1 MHYMNPFEFV
11 PLPVN
16 GPREIATIVA
26 HGTPRLEGYLTYSL
40 TTLTPLHITGKTTK
54 ENNHFE
60 KKRFYENYGKKV
72 IPGSSLRGMIASFVE
87 AITGS
92 DLGAFTRGD
101 EKSNSNKS
109 PYGKHYDKNNAQ
121 KCRHVGF
128 LMASA
133 DDPTETKNKLETYHH
148 KGQKKTRCR
157 YERNET
163 LPPRF
168 GRHVVNDTARFLFG
182 YVDQENEKAKA
193 GRLIFE
199 DLIIPDDI
207 KLVDQPAWDL
217 KSDAVFGSPNPRAN
231 TAWYFTPG
239 ESRVRK
245 TDSGF
250 RVWEVLA
257 DKVRG
262 RKFYFHQ
269 RHEACHE
276 EYLKWQRKWL
286 SDLTKYNV
294 EALEPGTTITNGRIY
309 FTDLP
314 ETMLT
319 LLAYSLMLPE
329 MNMAHKLGAL
339 KPFGFG
345 SVRIEV
351 DELFYRDM
359 ANPLNPIESQGL
371 KGKLVGSLIDQV
383 SYRFLKKIMHFPED
397 GEEKDYLFIYPPFN
411 PKGHT
416 AEEKGFAVV
425 ERVYD
430 RHLAPGNVNRSNCS
444 GKQTGTSP
452 PGHPIPG
459 KSKKTT
465 LFFDHYQINAKN
477 FEKVM
482 GGTNYAHLLNP

>member
-1 MHYMNPFEFV
+1 MHYYMNPFEFV

-16 GPREIATIVA
+16 GPQKIPTIVDS
-26 HGTPRLEGYLTYSL
+26 GTPRFEGYLTYSL
-40 TTLTPLHITGKTTK
+40 TTLTHLHITGKTTPK
-54 ENNHFE
+54 NNRFE

-72 IPGSSLRGMIASFVE
+72 IPGSSLRGMIASFIE
-87 AITGS
+87 ALTGS

-101 EKSNSNKS
+101 EKSK
-109 PYGKHYDKNNAQ
+109 YGKHYDENNAQ

-133 DDPTETKNKLETYHH
+133 DDCIKDRKKLYSYRDQHT
-148 KGQKKTRCR
+148 GQEKTRCR

-168 GRHVVNDTARFLFG
+168 GRHVVNDAARFLFG
-182 YVDQENEKAKA
+182 YVDGENEKASA

-199 DLIIPDDI
+199 DLIIPENVKMI
-207 KLVDQPAWDL
+207 NQPAWDL
-217 KSDAVFGSPNPRAN
+217 NSKAVFGSPNPRAN

-245 TDSGF
+245 TDRGF

-276 EYLKWQRKWL
+276 EYRKWKNL
-286 SDLTKYNV
+286 V
-294 EALEPGTTITNGRIY
+294 EYHAQSVKQDSVIPNGRIY
-309 FTDLP
+309 FRDLP

-319 LLAYSLMLPE
+319 LLAYALMLPE

-345 SVRIEV
+345 SVRIEI
-351 DELFYRDM
+351 DELLYRDM
-359 ANPLNPIESQGL
+359 ANPLNPIETQGL

-411 PKGHT
+411 PKGKT
-416 AEEKGFAVV
+416 AEKKGFAVV
-425 ERVYD
+425 EQVYD

-444 GKQTGTSP
+444 AKQTASSP
-452 PGHPIPG
+452 PGHPTPE
-459 KSKKTT
+459 KSSKTT
-465 LFFDHYQINAKN
+465 LFFDQYQMKAKN

-482 GGTNYAHLLNP
+482 GGKDYLHLFNP

>member
-16 GPREIATIVA
+16 GPREIPTIAA
-26 HGTPRLEGYLTYSL
+26 HGTPKLEGYLTYSL
-40 TTLTPLHITGKTTK
+40 KTLTPLHITGKTTK
-54 ENNHFE
+54 KNNHFE
-60 KKRFYENYGKKV
+60 KKSFYKNYGKKV
-72 IPGSSLRGMIASFVE
+72 IPGSSLRGMIAAFVE
-87 AITGS
+87 AFTGS

-101 EKSNSNKS
+101 EKNKS
-109 PYGKHYDKNNAQ
+109 SIFPYGKCYNENNAQ

-133 DDPTETKNKLETYHH
+133 DDRIKDRKELYSYRDQHT
-148 KGQKKTRCR
+148 GQKKTRCR

-168 GRHVVNDTARFLFG
+168 GRHVVDDAARFLFG
-182 YVDQENEKAKA
+182 YVDQENAENKKASA

-199 DLIIPDDI
+199 DLIIPDDV
-207 KLVDQPAWDL
+207 KMVNQSAWDL
-217 KSDAVFGSPNPRAN
+217 NSDAVFGSPNPSAN

-239 ESRVRK
+239 ESRVRR
-245 TDSGF
+245 TDRGF

-269 RHEACHE
+269 DPKACFD
-276 EYLKWQRKWL
+276 EYFKWKNL
-286 SDLTKYNV
+286 EKYDAQSIKQNSII
-294 EALEPGTTITNGRIY
+294 PNGRIY
-309 FTDLP
+309 FRDLP

-411 PKGHT
+411 PGGNT
-416 AEEKGFAVV
+416 SEEKGFAVV

-444 GKQTGTSP
+444 VKQTATSP
-452 PGHPIPG
+452 PNHPTPG
-459 KSKKTT
+459 KSKKTLCFLIIIKQRRRT
-465 LFFDHYQINAKN
+465 LR
-477 FEKVM
+477 M
-482 GGTNYAHLLNP
+482 

>member
-16 GPREIATIVA
+16 GPREIATSVA
-26 HGTPRLEGYLTYSL
+26 RGTPRLEGYLTYSL
-40 TTLTPLHITGKTTK
+40 TTLTPLHITGTTTK

-60 KKRFYENYGKKV
+60 KKCFYENYGKKV

-87 AITGS
+87 AFTGS

-101 EKSNSNKS
+101 EKNNSNKS
-109 PYGKHYDKNNAQ
+109 PYGKHYDDE
-121 KCRHVGF
+121 HVGF

-133 DDPTETKNKLETYHH
+133 DDCIKDRKELYSYRDRHT
-148 KGQKKTRCR
+148 GQKKTRCR

-168 GRHVVNDTARFLFG
+168 GRHIVNDAARFLFG
-182 YVDQENEKAKA
+182 YVDQDNGENEKAKA

-199 DLIIPDDI
+199 DLIIPDAVKI
-207 KLVDQPAWDL
+207 INPQVWDL

-257 DKVRG
+257 DKIRG

-269 RHEACHE
+269 DPKACFD
-276 EYLKWQRKWL
+276 EYLKWKNL
-286 SDLTKYNV
+286 VKYDAQSVKQNSV
-294 EALEPGTTITNGRIY
+294 IPNGRIY
-309 FTDLP
+309 FRDLP

-359 ANPLNPIESQGL
+359 VNPLNPIESQGL

-383 SYRFLKKIMHFPED
+383 SYRFLKKIMHFPEPD
-397 GEEKDYLFIYPPFN
+397 EKKDYLFIYPPFN
-411 PKGHT
+411 PGGNT
-416 AEEKGFAVV
+416 PEEKGFAVV
-425 ERVYD
+425 EQVYD
-430 RHLAPGNVNRSNCS
+430 RHLAPGNVNRSDCAV
-444 GKQTGTSP
+444 KQTATSP
-452 PGHPIPG
+452 PGHPTPG

-465 LFFDHYQINAKN
+465 LFFDHYQTKAKN

-482 GGTNYAHLLNP
+482 GGKDYSQLLTP